1 MVNGLMTDKKTQ
13 SLRNQRALRETTRHA
28 VLDIGMRRHIDN
40 AWDETDWA
48 TERRRL
54 AVRRCKMMDMKTT
67 DQLARHEIAVHE
79 ITRHASNVLVVWIDW
94 VNL

>member
-40 AWDETDWA
+40 AWDETD
-48 TERRRL
+48 
-54 AVRRCKMMDMKTT
+54 
-67 DQLARHEIAVHE
+67 
-79 ITRHASNVLVVWIDW
+79 
-94 VNL
+94 